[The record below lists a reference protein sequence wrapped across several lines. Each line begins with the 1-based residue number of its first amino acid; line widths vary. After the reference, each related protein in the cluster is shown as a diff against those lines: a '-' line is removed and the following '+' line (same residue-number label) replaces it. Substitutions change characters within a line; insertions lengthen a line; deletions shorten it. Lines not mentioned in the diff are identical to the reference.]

1 MCEDTKINSD
11 EENNENFKLFV
22 DERKVL
28 IGLMSSNN
36 VELSKSIITLSTFSL
51 GYVLYQTKD
60 IDDKNFL
67 IFAGICFALTIL
79 SVIASFILG
88 NASIMEQIEIN
99 RKFYL
104 EDKDDAFKD
113 VPWQENAVKW
123 IFYFTCTFFV
133 LGLILVFLSYIFIE
147 QKEVING

>member
-1 MCEDTKINSD
+1 MCEDTQINSD
-11 EENNENFKLFV
+11 EESNENFKLFV

-60 IDDKNFL
+60 IDDKKFL

-88 NASIMEQIEIN
+88 SASIMEQIEIN

-104 EDKDDAFKD
+104 EGKDDAFED
-113 VPWQENAVKW
+113 IPWQENAVKW
-123 IFYFTCTFFV
+123 IFYFTCTVFIF
-133 LGLILVFLSYIFIE
+133 GLILVFLSYIFIE

>member
-1 MCEDTKINSD
+1 MSEDTQMNSD

-36 VELSKSIITLSTFSL
+36 MELSKSIITLSTFSL
-51 GYVLYQTKD
+51 GYVLYQTGN
-60 IDDKNFL
+60 INDKRFL
-67 IFAGICFALTIL
+67 IYAGLCFSLTIL

-88 NASIMEQIEIN
+88 SASINKQIEIN

-104 EDKDDAFKD
+104 KGKDDAFED
-113 VPWQENAVKW
+113 IPWQEKAVKW
-123 IFYFTCTFFV
+123 IFYFTCIFFI

-147 QKEVING
+147 QKEIING

>member
-1 MCEDTKINSD
+1 MCEDTEINSD

-60 IDDKNFL
+60 IDDKKFL

-88 NASIMEQIEIN
+88 SASIMEQIEIN

-104 EDKDDAFKD
+104 EGKDDAFKD

-123 IFYFTCTFFV
+123 IFYFTCAFFV

>member
-1 MCEDTKINSD
+1 MCEDTEINSD

-60 IDDKNFL
+60 IDDKKFL
-67 IFAGICFALTIL
+67 IFAGIFFALTIL

-88 NASIMEQIEIN
+88 SASIMEQIEIN

-104 EDKDDAFKD
+104 EGKDDAFKD

-123 IFYFTCTFFV
+123 IFNFTCAFFV
-133 LGLILVFLSYIFIE
+133 LGLIFVFLSYIFIE